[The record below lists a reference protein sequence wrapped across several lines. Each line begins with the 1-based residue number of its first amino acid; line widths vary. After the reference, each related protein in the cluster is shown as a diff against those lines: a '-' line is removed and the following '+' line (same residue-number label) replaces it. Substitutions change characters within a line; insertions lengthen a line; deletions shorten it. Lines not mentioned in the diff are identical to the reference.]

1 MIGGVYSFVLPFYKI
16 SPSPFLE
23 HPPPFPPSPCISFN
37 HRPPAS
43 GQPCGTRPPSPASLA
58 SCESSRATTSCSF
71 LPFESSTTESH
82 SNHLLIFELPCTVV
96 NPSDSLCSA
105 FELLLVLPC
114 VVVSLRVRRWN
125 RFCG

>member
-1 MIGGVYSFVLPFYKI
+1 MSIKVRAPPRYFTFSIGHLTQILATLSAELSYQQPRAPHPF
-16 SPSPFLE
+16 SSTL
-23 HPPPFPPSPCISFN
+23 HPFPLALASHSITG
-37 HRPPAS
+37 HQPPAS
-43 GQPCGTRPPSPASLA
+43 RVGH
-58 SCESSRATTSCSF
+58 
-71 LPFESSTTESH
+71 SSTTESH

-105 FELLLVLPC
+105 FELLLVSPY